1 MLKVNKI
8 VFLYLQISLKCDYL
22 EECARFFQMSK
33 LSLSLSLCTNPY
45 RLTRGAGLS
54 YVNVTGII
62 RV

>member
-33 LSLSLSLCTNPY
+33 LSLSLSLSV
-45 RLTRGAGLS
+45 LTHIG
-54 YVNVTGII
+54 
-62 RV
+62 